1 MSYNSV
7 TVHLYPFH
15 LLPNIDL
22 AHAYDIPGSQYFEY
36 ADAIHLCEEDQAIL
50 QAMYIWIQ
58 TYFLS
63 SEGTPMALSPY
74 TSYSELWWLTK
85 LYEKLRV
92 ILSTF
97 DGRGFQPSTAEHCE
111 LYNKA
116 MNDFGLSNVLLKYE
130 ILHLRNEEL
139 LKIPDLSYHTMTRSG
154 DLGFKVVRIA
164 RVLSKN
170 AEVSQDFH
178 TLSSRRRATS

>member
-1 MSYNSV
+1 MNV

-15 LLPNIDL
+15 LLPNIGL
-22 AHAYDIPGSQYFEY
+22 ANPEDIEESQYLEY
-36 ADAIHLCEEDQAIL
+36 AHAIHLNEEDQRRL

-63 SEGTPMALSPY
+63 SEGTPMVISPY

-92 ILSTF
+92 ILTTF
-97 DGRGFQPSTAEHCE
+97 GAGGYQPSTLRHCQ
-111 LYNKA
+111 LYDQA
-116 MNDFGLSNVLLKYE
+116 INDLRVLKPFHFNTITHDRE
-130 ILHLRNEEL
+130 F
-139 LKIPDLSYHTMTRSG
+139 RSK
-154 DLGFKVVRIA
+154 LVQIA
-164 RVLSKN
+164 RVLSLN

-178 TLSSRRRATS
+178 TLSSRR